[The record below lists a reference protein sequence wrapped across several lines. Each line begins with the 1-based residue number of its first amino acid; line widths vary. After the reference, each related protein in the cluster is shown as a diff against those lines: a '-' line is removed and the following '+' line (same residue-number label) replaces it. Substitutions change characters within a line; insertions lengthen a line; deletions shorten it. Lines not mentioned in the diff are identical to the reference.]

1 MRYIPWFIALL
12 CSILAVATV
21 AAKRPQSD
29 VERLTQAVAKS
40 PGDMALRCQLVEA
53 LLEAGDTTAANE
65 ALRYAM
71 KIEETGCLS
80 MQKARMSL
88 ATGDIPGAA
97 RCGARAI
104 KAGLMPDEDS
114 LIYRLDSLSQ
124 GAVSMYVRQLSN
136 TDKQNATLW
145 KGLGQLAQ
153 QQQDSTAAVGY
164 YETAFR
170 LGDSTVLEALEALR
184 TRQLTDSVTDTVF
197 AEIPYTRQ
205 GKTMELRGQANGLAI
220 RITLDTTATRS
231 TISGVET
238 KFMLKNEYLSE
249 SDIRENNTAVVIH
262 SLTLSDSVVL
272 QDVLLHHRVHQEQPI
287 ILCLRDLEALGRVRI
302 NEQKR
307 VLEIRR

>member
-12 CSILAVATV
+12 FSILTVETV

-29 VERLTQAVAKS
+29 VERLTQAVVKS

-53 LLEAGDTTAANE
+53 LLVAGDTTAANE
-65 ALRYAM
+65 ALRYAL
-71 KIEETGCLS
+71 KIEETGCLC
-80 MQKARMSL
+80 MLNARLSL
-88 ATGDIPGAA
+88 AREDMPGAA
-97 RCGARAI
+97 RYGGRAI
-104 KAGLMPDEDS
+104 KAGLMPDADS

-124 GAVSMYVRQLSN
+124 GAVSLYVRQLSL

-153 QQQDSTAAVGY
+153 HQQDSTAAVGY
-164 YETAFR
+164 YETAYR
-170 LGDSTVLEALEALR
+170 LGDSTVLATLEALR
-184 TRQLTDSVTDTVF
+184 TQQMTDTITDTII

-205 GKTMELRGQANGLAI
+205 GKTMELRGHANGLMI

-238 KFMLKNEYLSE
+238 KFMLKNEYLTDN
-249 SDIRENNTAVVIH
+249 DIRENNTAVVIH
-262 SLTLSDSVVL
+262 SLALSEDVVL
-272 QDVLLHHRVHQEQPI
+272 HDVLLHHRAHQEQPI

-307 VLEIRR
+307 IIEIRR

>member
-1 MRYIPWFIALL
+1 
-12 CSILAVATV
+12 
-21 AAKRPQSD
+21 
-29 VERLTQAVAKS
+29 
-40 PGDMALRCQLVEA
+40 
-53 LLEAGDTTAANE
+53 
-65 ALRYAM
+65 
-71 KIEETGCLS
+71 
-80 MQKARMSL
+80 
-88 ATGDIPGAA
+88 
-97 RCGARAI
+97 
-104 KAGLMPDEDS
+104 
-114 LIYRLDSLSQ
+114 
-124 GAVSMYVRQLSN
+124 MYVRQLSN

-272 QDVLLHHRVHQEQPI
+272 QDVQLHHRVHQEQPI

>member
-1 MRYIPWFIALL
+1 M
-12 CSILAVATV
+12 
-21 AAKRPQSD
+21 
-29 VERLTQAVAKS
+29 
-40 PGDMALRCQLVEA
+40 
-53 LLEAGDTTAANE
+53 
-65 ALRYAM
+65 
-71 KIEETGCLS
+71 
-80 MQKARMSL
+80 
-88 ATGDIPGAA
+88 
-97 RCGARAI
+97 
-104 KAGLMPDEDS
+104 
-114 LIYRLDSLSQ
+114 
-124 GAVSMYVRQLSN
+124 
-136 TDKQNATLW
+136 
-145 KGLGQLAQ
+145 
-153 QQQDSTAAVGY
+153 GY

-272 QDVLLHHRVHQEQPI
+272 QDVLLHHRAHQEQPI